1 MFSAGTSWTGHW
13 GAHRGRQSEAGGSKA
28 GFHVNTDEHR
38 EYVVTKSVAV
48 PAGIRI
54 AWGLGGWADNFIFQ
68 VLIILALPIYNI
80 ELGVDP
86 VWVGVALMIP
96 RLFDAI
102 TDPLMGNISDNTR
115 SRWGRRRP
123 WIFIGAALS
132 AILLP
137 LLWMPPFSGKV
148 ATIIYFGVISTIYA
162 LTYTMFVVPYTAL
175 GFELTEDYDERTKVM
190 SWRMYIGL
198 IAGLCIPNLYIW
210 SQSDLFGGDIL
221 TGVRWISVLIG
232 ISVLVTGCLPALLCR
247 EEIAAKSQPKIKIG
261 KAVLATIKDKP
272 FRLLLAGYIIII
284 TGLLTSA
291 AIALYVNIYH
301 VFGGDK
307 KLAAEVSALGGMAGV
322 VAAYLGVRL
331 AAWISAKTG
340 KRETMIGGL
349 GLALLSVGSMI
360 YTMQPGFAVTE
371 VLGFKFHPQIIS
383 FFFYGMGQ
391 QACWLMIDS
400 MTADV
405 CDEDELRT
413 GLRRE
418 GMFGA
423 VKSLALK
430 AGVAFTG
437 LTGGLVIK
445 FAGVGDASLGIAP
458 EVAQTLKTLFVSIQ
472 SAGLVAGMLVFVF
485 YPISRAKSSATRRIL
500 NERKKL

>member
-1 MFSAGTSWTGHW
+1 M
-13 GAHRGRQSEAGGSKA
+13 EK
-28 GFHVNTDEHR
+28 N
-38 EYVVTKSVAV
+38 V
-48 PAGIRI
+48 PLKIRV

-80 ELGVDP
+80 ELGIDP

-123 WIFIGAALS
+123 WIFVGALAS
-132 AILLP
+132 AALLP
-137 LLWMPPFSGKV
+137 LLWMPPFTDKV
-148 ATIIYFGVISTIYA
+148 AVIIYFGIISTIYA

-198 IAGLCIPNLYIW
+198 IAGLCLPNLYVW
-210 SQSDLFGGDIL
+210 CQSDLFGGNVL
-221 TGVRWISVLIG
+221 AGARVVTFLVGISVLI
-232 ISVLVTGCLPALLCR
+232 TGCLPALLCR
-247 EEIAAKSQPKIKIG
+247 EKVAAKAQPKIKLG
-261 KAVLATIKDKP
+261 KAILETIKDKP
-272 FRLLLAGYIIII
+272 FRLLLSGYVIII

-291 AIALYVNIYH
+291 AVALYVNIYH

-322 VAAYLGVRL
+322 IAAYLGVRL
-331 AAWISAKTG
+331 AGWISAKTG

-349 GLALLSVGSMI
+349 GLALLSVGSMVF
-360 YTMQPGFAVTE
+360 TMRPGFEVTE

-430 AGVAFTG
+430 AGVALTG

-445 FAGVGDASLGIAP
+445 LSGAGDAAEGVAP

-472 SAGLVAGMLVFVF
+472 SVGLVAGILVFVF
-485 YPISRAKSSATRRIL
+485 YPITRAKSEETRRIL
-500 NERKKL
+500 DQRKADSA

>member
-1 MFSAGTSWTGHW
+1 MI
-13 GAHRGRQSEAGGSKA
+13 QSK
-28 GFHVNTDEHR
+28 T
-38 EYVVTKSVAV
+38 V
-48 PAGIRI
+48 PLKMRA

-102 TDPLMGNISDNTR
+102 TDPLMVNISDNTR
-115 SRWGRRRP
+115 SKWGRRRP
-123 WIFIGAALS
+123 WIFVGALVS

-137 LLWMPPFSGKV
+137 LLWMPPFSDKV
-148 ATIIYFGVISTIYA
+148 AIIIYFGIISTIYA

-198 IAGLCIPNLYIW
+198 IAGLCIPNLYVW
-210 SQSDLFGGDIL
+210 CQNDVFGGDIL
-221 TGVRWISVLIG
+221 TGARWVTVLVGLSVLI
-232 ISVLVTGCLPALLCR
+232 TGCLPALLCR
-247 EEIAAKSQPKIKIG
+247 EKVAAKQQPKIKLG
-261 KAVLATIKDKP
+261 KAILETIKDKP
-272 FRLLLAGYIIII
+272 FRLLLSGYIIII

-291 AIALYVNIYH
+291 SVALYVNIYH

-331 AAWISAKTG
+331 AGWISAKTG

-349 GLALLSVGSMI
+349 GLALLSVGSMVF
-360 YTMQPGFAVTE
+360 TMRPGFE
-371 VLGFKFHPQIIS
+371 VAELFGFKFHPQIIS

-430 AGVAFTG
+430 AGVALTG

-445 FAGVGDASLGIAP
+445 LAGASDAAHGVSP
-458 EVAQTLKTLFVSIQ
+458 DVAQTLKTLFVSIQ
-472 SAGLVAGMLVFVF
+472 SVGLVAGILVFVF
-485 YPISRAKSSATRRIL
+485 YPISRAKSEETRRIL
-500 NERKKL
+500 NERKAG

>member
-1 MFSAGTSWTGHW
+1 MKVRA
-13 GAHRGRQSEAGGSKA
+13 
-28 GFHVNTDEHR
+28 
-38 EYVVTKSVAV
+38 
-48 PAGIRI
+48 

-68 VLIILALPIYNI
+68 ILIILALPIYNI
-80 ELGVDP
+80 EMGIDP

-115 SRWGRRRP
+115 TKWGRRRP
-123 WIFIGAALS
+123 WIFAGAALS

-137 LLWMPPFSGKV
+137 LLWMPPFSGKMG
-148 ATIIYFGVISTIYA
+148 AIIYFGIISTIYA
-162 LTYTMFVVPYTAL
+162 LAYTMFVVPYTAL
-175 GFELTEDYDERTKVM
+175 GFELTEDYDERTKVI

-198 IAGLCIPNLYIW
+198 IAGLCIPNLYVW
-210 SQSDLFGGDIL
+210 CQSDLFGGDIL
-221 TGVRWISVLIG
+221 TGARWVATLVGLSVLI
-232 ISVLVTGCLPALLCR
+232 TGCLPAILCR
-247 EEIAAKSQPKIKIG
+247 EKIAAKPQPKIKLG
-261 KAVLATIKDKP
+261 KAILETVKDKP
-272 FRLLLAGYIIII
+272 FRLLLSGYIIII

-291 AIALYVNIYH
+291 AVTLYVNIYH

-322 VAAYLGVRL
+322 VAAYLGVRI
-331 AAWISAKTG
+331 AGWISAKTG

-360 YTMQPGFAVTE
+360 FTMRPGFE
-371 VLGFKFHPQIIS
+371 VVEVFGLKFHPQTLS

-430 AGVAFTG
+430 AGVALTG

-445 FAGVGDASLGIAP
+445 LAGASDASQGVSP
-458 EVAQTLKTLFVSIQ
+458 EVAQTLKALFVSIQ
-472 SAGLVAGMLVFVF
+472 SIGLVAGILVFVF
-485 YPISRAKSSATRRIL
+485 YPISRAKSEETRRIL
-500 NERKKL
+500 DQRKLEREVQ

>member
-1 MFSAGTSWTGHW
+1 MN
-13 GAHRGRQSEAGGSKA
+13 QSKKVSLK
-28 GFHVNTDEHR
+28 VR
-38 EYVVTKSVAV
+38 V
-48 PAGIRI
+48 
-54 AWGLGGWADNFIFQ
+54 AWGLGGWADNFMFQ
-68 VLIILALPIYNI
+68 MLIILALPIYNI
-80 ELGVDP
+80 ELGIDP
-86 VWVGVALMIP
+86 VWIGVALMIP
-96 RLFDAI
+96 RLLDAI

-123 WIFIGAALS
+123 WIFIGALLS

-148 ATIIYFGVISTIYA
+148 ATIIYFGIIGTIYA
-162 LTYTMFVVPYTAL
+162 LAYTIFVVPYTAL
-175 GFELTEDYDERTKVM
+175 GFELTEDYDERTKVI

-198 IAGLCIPNLYIW
+198 IAGLFIPNLYLWCQNDI
-210 SQSDLFGGDIL
+210 FGGNIL
-221 TGVRWISVLIG
+221 VGVRWVSLLVG
-232 ISVLVTGCLPALLCR
+232 ISILITGCLPALLCR
-247 EEIAAKSQPKIKIG
+247 EKIEKQQQEKIKVGRAI
-261 KAVLATIKDKP
+261 LETIKDKP
-272 FRLLLAGYIIII
+272 FRLLLSGYILII

-291 AIALYVNIYH
+291 AVALYVNIYH

-322 VAAYLGVRL
+322 GAAYLGVRL
-331 AAWISAKTG
+331 ASWISSKTG

-349 GLALLSVGSMI
+349 ALALLSVLSMI
-360 YTMQPGFAVTE
+360 YTMRPGFAVSD
-371 VLGFKFHPQIIS
+371 VFGLKFHPQIIS

-423 VKSLALK
+423 VKCFALK
-430 AGVAFTG
+430 AAVALTG

-445 FAGVGDASLGIAP
+445 LAGVSDATQGIPP
-458 EVAQTLKTLFVSIQ
+458 EVAQTLKTMFVSIQ
-472 SAGLVAGMLVFVF
+472 SIGLVAGIFVFIF
-485 YPISRAKSSATRRIL
+485 YPISRARSEETRRIL
-500 NERKKL
+500 NERKAA

>member
-1 MFSAGTSWTGHW
+1 MKVRA
-13 GAHRGRQSEAGGSKA
+13 
-28 GFHVNTDEHR
+28 
-38 EYVVTKSVAV
+38 
-48 PAGIRI
+48 

-80 ELGVDP
+80 ELGIDP
-86 VWVGVALMIP
+86 VWVGLALMVP

-115 SRWGRRRP
+115 SKWGRRRP
-123 WIFIGAALS
+123 WIFVGALVS
-132 AILLP
+132 AMLLP
-137 LLWMPPFSGKV
+137 LLWMPPFSDKV
-148 ATIIYFGVISTIYA
+148 AVIIYFGVISTIYA
-162 LTYTMFVVPYTAL
+162 LSYTMFVVPYTAL
-175 GFELTEDYDERTKVM
+175 GFELTDDYDERTKVM

-198 IAGLCIPNLYIW
+198 IAGLCIPNLYVW
-210 SQSDLFGGDIL
+210 CQNDLFGGDIL
-221 TGVRWISVLIG
+221 TGARWVTTLVGLSVLI
-232 ISVLVTGCLPALLCR
+232 TGCLPALLCR
-247 EEIAAKSQPKIKIG
+247 EKVIAKPQPKIKLG
-261 KAVLATIKDKP
+261 KAILETIKDKP
-272 FRLLLAGYIIII
+272 FRLLLSGYIIII
-284 TGLLTSA
+284 TGLLTSG

-331 AAWISAKTG
+331 AGWISAKTG

-349 GLALLSVGSMI
+349 GLALLSVGSMVF
-360 YTMQPGFAVTE
+360 TMRPGFEITE
-371 VLGFKFHPQIIS
+371 VFGFKFHPQIIS

-430 AGVAFTG
+430 AGVALTG

-445 FAGVGDASLGIAP
+445 LAGASDAAQGVSP
-458 EVAQTLKTLFVSIQ
+458 EVAQTLKTLFVSVQ
-472 SAGLVAGMLVFVF
+472 SVGLVAGILVFVF
-485 YPISRAKSSATRRIL
+485 YPITRAKSEETRRIL
-500 NERKKL
+500 NQRKTTCGDAARNVES

>member
-1 MFSAGTSWTGHW
+1 M
-13 GAHRGRQSEAGGSKA
+13 
-28 GFHVNTDEHR
+28 R
-38 EYVVTKSVAV
+38 ETV
-48 PAGIRI
+48 PLRVRA

-80 ELGVDP
+80 ELGIDP
-86 VWVGVALMIP
+86 VWVGAALMVP

-115 SRWGRRRP
+115 SKWGRRRP
-123 WIFIGAALS
+123 WIFIGALVS

-137 LLWMPPFSGKV
+137 LLWMPPFSDKV
-148 ATIIYFGVISTIYA
+148 AVIMYFGIISTIYA

-198 IAGLCIPNLYIW
+198 IAGLCIPNLYVW
-210 SQSDLFGGDIL
+210 CQNDLFGGDIL
-221 TGVRWISVLIG
+221 TGARWVTALVGLSVLI
-232 ISVLVTGCLPALLCR
+232 TGCLPAFLCR
-247 EEIAAKSQPKIKIG
+247 EKAAAKPQPKIKLG
-261 KAVLATIKDKP
+261 KAILETIKDKP
-272 FRLLLAGYIIII
+272 FRLLLSGYVIII

-291 AIALYVNIYH
+291 AVALYVNIYH

-331 AAWISAKTG
+331 AGWISAKTG

-349 GLALLSVGSMI
+349 GLALLSVGSMVF
-360 YTMQPGFAVTE
+360 TMRPGFE
-371 VLGFKFHPQIIS
+371 VVEVFGFKFHPQIIS

-430 AGVAFTG
+430 AGVALTG

-445 FAGVGDASLGIAP
+445 LAGAGDAAQGVSP
-458 EVAQTLKTLFVSIQ
+458 EVAATLKNLFVSIQ
-472 SAGLVAGMLVFVF
+472 ATGLVAGILVFVF
-485 YPISRAKSSATRRIL
+485 YPISRAKSEETRWMLDQRKATCGDAAL
-500 NERKKL
+500 NVEK

>member
-1 MFSAGTSWTGHW
+1 MAQIKTVSLKVRA
-13 GAHRGRQSEAGGSKA
+13 
-28 GFHVNTDEHR
+28 
-38 EYVVTKSVAV
+38 
-48 PAGIRI
+48 

-80 ELGVDP
+80 ELGIDP
-86 VWVGVALMIP
+86 VWVGLALMVP

-123 WIFIGAALS
+123 WIFVGAVVS
-132 AILLP
+132 AMLLP
-137 LLWMPPFSGKV
+137 LLWMPPFTDKV
-148 ATIIYFGVISTIYA
+148 AIIIYFGVISTIYA

-175 GFELTEDYDERTKVM
+175 GFELTDDYDERTKVM

-198 IAGLCIPNLYIW
+198 IAGLCIPNLYVW
-210 SQSDLFGGDIL
+210 CQNDVFGGDIL
-221 TGVRWISVLIG
+221 TGARWVTAFVGLSVLI
-232 ISVLVTGCLPALLCR
+232 TGCLPALLCR
-247 EEIAAKSQPKIKIG
+247 EKVAAKPQAKIKLG
-261 KAVLATIKDKP
+261 KAIMETIKDKP
-272 FRLLLAGYIIII
+272 FRLLLSGYIIII
-284 TGLLTSA
+284 TGLLTSG

-331 AAWISAKTG
+331 AGWISAKTG

-360 YTMQPGFAVTE
+360 YTMQPGFEVTE

-383 FFFYGMGQ
+383 FIFYGMGQ

-430 AGVAFTG
+430 AGVAITG
-437 LTGGLVIK
+437 LTGGLMIK
-445 FAGVGDASLGIAP
+445 MAGASDAAQGVSP
-458 EVAQTLKTLFVSIQ
+458 EVAQTLKTLFVSVQ
-472 SAGLVAGMLVFVF
+472 SIGLVAGILVFIF
-485 YPISRAKSSATRRIL
+485 YPITRAKSEETRRIL
-500 NERKKL
+500 DQRKSV

>member
-1 MFSAGTSWTGHW
+1 
-13 GAHRGRQSEAGGSKA
+13 
-28 GFHVNTDEHR
+28 V
-38 EYVVTKSVAV
+38 
-48 PAGIRI
+48 

-123 WIFIGAALS
+123 WIFSGALLS
-132 AILLP
+132 AVLLP
-137 LLWMPPFSGKV
+137 LLWMPPFPDKV
-148 ATIIYFGVISTIYA
+148 SMIVYFGVISTVYA
-162 LTYTMFVVPYTAL
+162 LAYTMFVVPYTAL
-175 GFELTEDYDERTKVM
+175 GFELTDEYDERTSVM

-198 IAGLCIPNLYIW
+198 AAGLCIPYLYVW
-210 SQSDLFGGDIL
+210 CQSDLFGGNIL
-221 TGVRWISVLIG
+221 TGVRWVTFLVGISVLI
-232 ISVLVTGCLPALLCR
+232 TGCLPALLCR
-247 EEIAAKSQPKIKIG
+247 EKTEKQQQDKIKIG
-261 KAVLATIKDKP
+261 RAIVETIKDQP

-291 AIALYVNIYH
+291 AVALYVNIYH

-331 AAWISAKTG
+331 AGWISAKTG

-349 GLALLSVGSMI
+349 GLALLSVGSMVF
-360 YTMQPGFAVTE
+360 TMRPGFQVSE
-371 VLGFKFHPQIIS
+371 VFGFKFHPQIIS

-430 AGVAFTG
+430 AGVALTG

-445 FAGVGDASLGIAP
+445 VAGAGDAAQGVSP
-458 EVAQTLKTLFVSIQ
+458 EVARTLKTLFVSIQ
-472 SAGLVAGMLVFVF
+472 SIGLIAGILVFIF
-485 YPISRAKSSATRRIL
+485 YPISRKRSEETRRIL
-500 NERKKL
+500 DQRKATSAMPH